1 MSDYEKACV
10 LDRAVIPA
18 LIMGALL
25 SAAGFVWSFTV
36 APLVLGAAVT
46 PELIGGQ
53 MVANQLLF
61 SQKIFYF
68 HMPVALCSFVALFF
82 TAYYGVRYLMTK
94 EDRFDVRAKTATEVA
109 LVFIVCTMATGVP
122 WTRFEWG
129 VWWSW
134 EPRLTTYL
142 ILMLLVIGYF
152 VLRSSLADERKSK
165 AFSAVFGIIAFVDA
179 PICLLITRMIPSS
192 THPVVFRTDG
202 GLTPDMLVGLLLS
215 MAGIALIAW
224 ALYRLRL
231 RQQEDARRIASLKEQ
246 IEDQDSEGVSR

>member
-1 MSDYEKACV
+1 MKQSDSPNNRPSAA
-10 LDRAVIPA
+10 DAVVVPF
-18 LIMGALL
+18 LIIGALL

-36 APLVLGAAVT
+36 SPLVHGAEVL
-46 PELIGGQ
+46 PELIGDQ
-53 MVANQLLF
+53 MVSNQLLF

-82 TAYYGVRYLMTK
+82 TAFYGVRYLMTK
-94 EDRFDVRAKTATEVA
+94 DARYDTRAKVATEVA

-129 VWWSW
+129 VWWTW

-152 VLRSSLADERKSK
+152 VLRASFSDGPK
-165 AFSAVFGIIAFVDA
+165 ARTYASAFGIITFIDA

-202 GLTPDMLVGLLLS
+202 GLTTEMIIGLMLALV
-215 MAGIALIAW
+215 GIALIAF

-231 RQQEDARRIASLKEQ
+231 RQVEEAERIAHLKNLLEDAQ
-246 IEDQDSEGVSR
+246 